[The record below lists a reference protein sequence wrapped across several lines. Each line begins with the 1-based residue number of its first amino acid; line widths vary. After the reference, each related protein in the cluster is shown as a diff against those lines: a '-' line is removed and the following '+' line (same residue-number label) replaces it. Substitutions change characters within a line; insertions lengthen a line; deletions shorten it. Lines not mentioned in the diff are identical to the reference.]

1 MCETD
6 AHTPSL
12 RSCVSR
18 AQCKGLPNVEALADK
33 LEDTDPRYILYIH
46 KVAHSDGRVQYPIAF
61 IVYLPDQMPVHL
73 KVMYTRPVVELTSKF
88 QVARHVTLDD
98 PETLTVEW
106 LEEVLEIVRK

>member
-1 MCETD
+1 M
-6 AHTPSL
+6 ALSL
-12 RSCVSR
+12 HSRGTLVTLSWHSRVWDWRPYPHCDHVSLPR

-73 KVMYTRPVVELTSKF
+73 KVMYTRPSEW
-88 QVARHVTLDD
+88 ATL
-98 PETLTVEW
+98 W
-106 LEEVLEIVRK
+106 M